1 MFSKKIRV
9 FQLNRRI
16 VFDKFKQPIK
26 LSEKDQIIKNDI
38 KIMVVGWGATRVREI
53 KDNEYFLND

>member
-26 LSEKDQIIKNDI
+26 LSEKDQIIKNGSEI
-38 KIMVVGWGATRVREI
+38 TVVGWGATRMGQV
-53 KDNEYFLND
+53 KNHEYFLNG